1 MATADQPHQPDARQR
16 RLIERLLSLRPRFV
30 GYARRLVHDQAGA
43 DDLVQ
48 ESFARAMEHLDG
60 LTDESKIV
68 SWFYSVIRN
77 AAADR
82 GRRLKT
88 ESVALSALNHETP
101 ATDDSAVRA
110 AYKPCGCVSGLAA
123 NLKPEYADALHSIEV
138 EEQQVAAYARQRGIS
153 PENAGV
159 RIFRARRALGIRV
172 ADHCGACSD
181 DGCVSC
187 SCG

>member
-1 MATADQPHQPDARQR
+1 M
-16 RLIERLLSLRPRFV
+16 ERLLALRPRFV
-30 GYARRLVHDQAGA
+30 GYATSLVHDPVAA

-48 ESFARAMEHLDG
+48 ESFARAVEHLGD
-60 LTDESKIV
+60 LADESKAV

-82 GRRLKT
+82 GRRLKIERT
-88 ESVALSALNHETP
+88 ALSALAHEVP
-101 ATDDSAVRA
+101 AADDTAVRA

-138 EEQQVAAYARQRGIS
+138 EEQQVTAFARERGIS
-153 PENAGV
+153 PQNAGV
-159 RIFRARRALGIRV
+159 RIFRARRALGERV
-172 ADHCGACSD
+172 AAHCGACSE